1 MKLKKNKKK
10 NSEINDGHYLE
21 LMDRLH
27 VIMCTLDEHCIKH
40 PLVKKEKEVKFAL
53 EYALGQLWDAYQEV
67 GRIQSENIVVKP
79 VRRWDAYQNESP
91 KNTNEKNGI
100 QKIVLGRHKNSKD

>member
-67 GRIQSENIVVKP
+67 GKKSIEN
-79 VRRWDAYQNESP
+79 Y
-91 KNTNEKNGI
+91 GI